1 MEGVGLTLL
10 GMTLI
15 GAIGTLVWRRH
26 REQRLQVTHQ
36 NVRCPLHDCQANVAV
51 RTDPQARSRQQFVG
65 VTACSL
71 LSDAAGVALPERTA
85 YLSDFPPCKVRLEA
99 ARPYPVYAAEV
110 SCPQHCVLVLNEGS
124 ESVVSQPVEC
134 VSGVSDAV
142 ELAAQTVRNP
152 RISRLLWYYG
162 H

>member
-10 GMTLI
+10 GMALI
-15 GAIGTLVWRRH
+15 GAIGTLAWRRH

-36 NVRCPLHDCQANVAV
+36 TVRCPIHECRADVAV
-51 RTDPQARSRQQFVG
+51 RTDPDARSRQQFVG
-65 VTACSL
+65 VAGCSL
-71 LSDAAGVALPERTA
+71 LSDAAAALPERTA
-85 YLSDFPPCKVRLEA
+85 YLSDFPPYKVRLET
-99 ARPYPVYAAEV
+99 ARSYPVYAAEV
-110 SCPQHCVLVLNEGS
+110 SCPQHCVLVLNES
-124 ESVVSQPVEC
+124 SVSVVSQPVEC
-134 VSGVSDAV
+134 VSGVSDAI